1 MYDVSGSKSAAMVA
15 MAGHMLV
22 GLLLAGS
29 VNSIDTKRQTH
40 TEQIVLFT
48 NKGSRNARVN
58 SIGRK
63 KQSNAQH
70 DPKS

>member
-1 MYDVSGSKSAAMVA
+1 MVA

-48 NKGSRNARVN
+48 NKGNGNARVN
-58 SIGRK
+58 SIERK

-70 DPKS
+70 DPKR